1 MSDHRELTARQ
12 EAELS
17 ELVTRQDEEGLCWL
31 TLNRPEKLNSLTVG
45 MFQEL
50 RQHVVDLK
58 KDDSVICVILRGAG
72 KCFSAGHDLG
82 DIAEGEKVPSRGWHS
97 ETLRMLEKLPKP
109 VIAAVH
115 GHCYT
120 GALEVAL
127 AADFILAAKSA
138 KFADTH
144 AKWALT
150 PIWGMSQRL
159 PRRVGIA
166 TAKRLM
172 FTAETVK
179 AEQALAMGLCEAVFD
194 DDSFEDDLRGFAQQ
208 ILANSAFSHAANKRL
223 LEATDADPLDAGL
236 QWEIMENEGVGPDMQ
251 ARIGAFM
258 KK

>member
-1 MSDHRELTARQ
+1 M
-12 EAELS
+12 S
-17 ELVTRQDEEGLCWL
+17 ELVTRTDDRGLCTL
-31 TLNRPEKLNSLTVG
+31 TLNRPDKLNALTVAL
-45 MFQEL
+45 FREL
-50 RQHVVDLK
+50 RAHVSDLK
-58 KDDSVICVILRGAG
+58 NDDSVACVILRGAG

-82 DIAEGEKVPSRGWHS
+82 DIATGEEVPSRGWHS
-97 ETLRMLEKLPKP
+97 ETLRMMEKLPKP

-127 AADFILAAKSA
+127 AADFILASSNA

-150 PIWGMSQRL
+150 PIWGMSVRL

-179 AEQALAMGLCEAVFD
+179 ADEALRMGLAECVFPED
-194 DDSFEDDLRGFAQQ
+194 RFFEDVEQFARS
-208 ILANSAFSHAANKRL
+208 ILENSAFSNAANKRL
-223 LEATDADPLDAGL
+223 LEATDARHADAGL
-236 QWEIMENEGVGPDMQ
+236 QWEVQENEGHGPDMDERI
-251 ARIGAFM
+251 ARFLN
-258 KK
+258 K

>member
-1 MSDHRELTARQ
+1 MTTVLREDR
-12 EAELS
+12 
-17 ELVTRQDEEGLCWL
+17 DGLALL
-31 TLNRPEKLNSLTVG
+31 TLNRPDKLNSLTVG
-45 MFQEL
+45 MFEEL
-50 RQHVVDLK
+50 RDHVTALY
-58 KDDSVICVILRGAG
+58 KDDTIGCVVLRGAG
-72 KCFSAGHDLG
+72 KCFSAGHDLA

-97 ETLRMLEKLPKP
+97 ETLRLLERLPKP

-127 AADFILAAKSA
+127 AADFIIAAESA
-138 KFADTH
+138 KFGDTH

-172 FTAETVK
+172 LTAEMIK
-179 AEQALAMGLCEAVFD
+179 ADEAYRIGLAEKVVPDADFD
-194 DDSFEDDLRGFAQQ
+194 AEIDKLARQ
-208 ILANSAFSHAANKRL
+208 ILANSPFSHAANKRL
-223 LEATDADPLDAGL
+223 LEATDARDMDSGL
-236 QWEIMENEGVGPDMQ
+236 QWEILNNEGVGPDMQ

-258 KK
+258 GKGRS

>member
-1 MSDHRELTARQ
+1 MNNPLVLREDNDGISTLI
-12 EAELS
+12 
-17 ELVTRQDEEGLCWL
+17 
-31 TLNRPEKLNSLTVG
+31 LNRPDKLNALTVAV
-45 MFQEL
+45 FEQL
-50 RQHVVDLK
+50 REHIIALQT
-58 KDDSVICVILRGAG
+58 DDSIHCVILRGAG
-72 KCFSAGHDLG
+72 KCFSAGHDLA
-82 DIAEGEKVPSRGWHS
+82 DIEEGEKVPSPFWHS

-127 AADFILAAKSA
+127 AADFIVAADSA
-138 KFADTH
+138 RFGDTH

-172 FTAETVK
+172 FTCDMFK
-179 AEQALAMGLCEAVFD
+179 APEALRIGLCEQVFPL
-194 DDSFEDDLRGFAQQ
+194 DSFISEVEALARD
-208 ILANSAFSHAANKRL
+208 ICANSPFSHAANKRL
-223 LEATDADPLDAGL
+223 LDSTDAETLDSGL
-236 QWEIMENEGVGPDMQ
+236 LKEVMNTEGEGPDMH
-251 ARIGAFM
+251 ARVAAFT

>member
-1 MSDHRELTARQ
+1 MV
-12 EAELS
+12 
-17 ELVTRQDEEGLCWL
+17 ELVLRKDDNGLCWL
-31 TLNRPEKLNSLTVG
+31 TLNRPDKLNSLTVA
-45 MFQEL
+45 MFREL
-50 RQHVVDLK
+50 REHVSDLR
-58 KDDSVICVILRGAG
+58 KDDSIGCVILRGAG

-82 DIAEGEKVPSRGWHS
+82 DIASGEDVPSRGWHS
-97 ETLRMLEKLPKP
+97 ETLRLMEKLPKP

-127 AADFILAAKSA
+127 AADFILAAQSA

-179 AEQALAMGLCEAVFD
+179 ADEALRMGLCEAVFAD
-194 DDSFEDDLRGFAQQ
+194 DTFEADLEAFARQ
-208 ILANSAFSHAANKRL
+208 ILANSPFSHAANKRL
-223 LEATDADPLDAGL
+223 LEATDMDALDAGL

>member
-1 MSDHRELTARQ
+1 MSA
-12 EAELS
+12 
-17 ELVTRQDEEGLCWL
+17 LVTRQDEDGLAWL
-31 TLNRPEKLNSLTVG
+31 TLNRPDKLNSLTVG
-45 MFQEL
+45 MFKEL
-50 RQHVVDLK
+50 RQHIIDLK
-58 KDDSVICVILRGAG
+58 KDDTVGCVILRGAG

-82 DIAEGEKVPSRGWHS
+82 DIAEGEKVPSPGWHS

-127 AADFILAAKSA
+127 AADFILAAQSA

-172 FTAETVK
+172 FTAETVR
-179 AEQALAMGLCEAVFD
+179 ADAALEMGLCEAVFED
-194 DDSFEDDLRGFAQQ
+194 DQFEDALRAFAKQV
-208 ILANSAFSHAANKRL
+208 LANSSFSHAANKRL
-223 LEATDADPLDAGL
+223 LEATDAGPLDAGL
-236 QWEIMENEGVGPDMQ
+236 QWEVTENEGVGPDMRD
-251 ARIGAFM
+251 RIAAFM

>member
-1 MSDHRELTARQ
+1 MTTVLREDR
-12 EAELS
+12 
-17 ELVTRQDEEGLCWL
+17 DGLAVL
-31 TLNRPEKLNSLTVG
+31 TLNRPDKLNALTVG
-45 MFQEL
+45 MFAEL
-50 RQHVVDLK
+50 RAHVTALY
-58 KDDSVICVILRGAG
+58 KDDTIGCVVLRGAG
-72 KCFSAGHDLG
+72 KCFSAGHDLA

-97 ETLRMLEKLPKP
+97 ETLRMMERLPKP

-127 AADFILAAKSA
+127 AADFIIAAESA
-138 KFADTH
+138 KFGDTH

-172 FTAETVK
+172 FTAEMIRADEAFRIGL
-179 AEQALAMGLCEAVFD
+179 AEKVVPDADFDAEIDKLA
-194 DDSFEDDLRGFAQQ
+194 RQ
-208 ILANSAFSHAANKRL
+208 ILANSPFSHAANKRL
-223 LEATDADPLDAGL
+223 LEATDARDMDSGL
-236 QWEIMENEGVGPDMQ
+236 QWEILNNEGVGPDMQ

-258 KK
+258 GKGRS

>member
-1 MSDHRELTARQ
+1 MSD
-12 EAELS
+12 
-17 ELVTRQDEEGLCWL
+17 LVTREDEDGLCWL
-31 TLNRPEKLNSLTVG
+31 TLNRPDKLNALTVG
-45 MFQEL
+45 MFKEL
-50 RQHVVDLK
+50 RQHVIDLK
-58 KDDSVICVILRGAG
+58 KDDNIGCVILRGAG

-82 DIAEGEKVPSRGWHS
+82 DIAEGEKVPSPGWHS
-97 ETLRMLEKLPKP
+97 ETLRLLEKLPKP

-127 AADFILAAKSA
+127 AADFILAAQSA

-172 FTAETVK
+172 FTAETVR
-179 AEQALAMGLCEAVFD
+179 AEAALQMGLCEAVFE
-194 DDSFEDDLRGFAQQ
+194 DSQFEQELRQFAAQ
-208 ILANSAFSHAANKRL
+208 ILANSSFSHAANKRL
-223 LEATDADPLDAGL
+223 LEATDNQPLDAGL
-236 QWEIMENEGVGPDMQ
+236 QWEILENEGVGPDMQ
-251 ARIGAFM
+251 SRIGVFM
-258 KK
+258 NG

>member
-1 MSDHRELTARQ
+1 MSD
-12 EAELS
+12 
-17 ELVTRQDEEGLCWL
+17 LVMRTDDDGLCWL
-31 TLNRPEKLNSLTVG
+31 TLNRPEKLNSLTVAL
-45 MFQEL
+45 FKEL
-50 RQHVVDLK
+50 RAHILDLK
-58 KDDSVICVILRGAG
+58 KDNSVGCVILRGAG

-82 DIAEGEKVPSRGWHS
+82 DIAEGEAVPSAGWHS
-97 ETLRMLEKLPKP
+97 ETLRLMEKLPVP
-109 VIAAVH
+109 VISAVH

-127 AADFILAAKSA
+127 AGDFILASDNA

-172 FTAETVK
+172 FTAETVN
-179 AEQALAMGLCEAVFD
+179 AETALGMGLCEQVFPADSFFD
-194 DDSFEDDLRGFAQQ
+194 DVTAFARK
-208 ILANSAFSHAANKRL
+208 ILVNSVFSHAANKRL
-223 LEATDADPLDAGL
+223 LEATDMDPLDAGL
-236 QWEIMENEGVGPDMQ
+236 QWEVMENEGRGPDMDE
-251 ARIGAFM
+251 RIAAFL

>member
-1 MSDHRELTARQ
+1 M
-12 EAELS
+12 S
-17 ELVTRQDEEGLCWL
+17 ELVTRQDEGGLCWL
-31 TLNRPEKLNSLTVG
+31 TLNRPDKLNSLTVG
-45 MFQEL
+45 MFREL
-50 RQHVVDLK
+50 RQHVIDLK
-58 KDDSVICVILRGAG
+58 KDDSIGCVILRGAG

-82 DIAEGEKVPSRGWHS
+82 DIASREDVPSRGWHS
-97 ETLRMLEKLPKP
+97 ETLRMMEKLPKP

-115 GHCYT
+115 NHCYT

-127 AADFILAAKSA
+127 AADFIIAARSA

-159 PRRVGIA
+159 PRRVGPA

-172 FTAETVK
+172 FTAETIR
-179 AEQALAMGLCEAVFD
+179 ADAALEMGLCEAVFED
-194 DDSFEDDLRGFAQQ
+194 ESFEDDLRAFAKQ

-223 LEATDADPLDAGL
+223 LEATDSDPMDSGL
-236 QWEIMENEGVGPDMQ
+236 QWEVMENEGVGPDMHD
-251 ARIGAFM
+251 RINAFM